1 MMQGW
6 IDEVDGGIVYGRVLI
21 EGEEY
26 AFWVPLLNVMESQR
40 VSLQPGSYVYIIN
53 GELVINNAIWTTHDI
68 EMARERGKLLFR
80 HLGWNQANSPALR
93 EGKS

>member
-6 IDEVDGGIVYGRVLI
+6 IDEVDDGIVYGRVLI
-21 EGEEY
+21 EDEEF

-53 GELVINNAIWTTHDI
+53 GELVINNAMRTTHDI
-68 EMARERGKLLFR
+68 EMARVRGDLLFR
-80 HLGWNQANSPALR
+80 HFGWNQANTPAV
-93 EGKS
+93 GKSET